1 VGGVRVWSEWSGPTS
16 SAGMSSLSGK
26 TIAFLG
32 DSIVEQGDYPERIGN
47 MNGATIHKFGFGGCR
62 AGRYTSSPDGYDKQ
76 CLYNIA
82 KCINTNDYS
91 SLIAGAEW
99 TRDNK
104 NDDNT
109 PQANAMAN
117 LDWSKVDILVIA
129 FGTNDWTGNPVG
141 TELVADPNGMTF
153 KGAMCY
159 SVEEIQLKY
168 PHIQIVLIGMSY
180 RLRTT
185 TSGASDNSDDIATSN
200 GYLKEYQQAI
210 LDVAERYHVPAFDMY
225 SNSGVNRYNY
235 TYYLRDGIHPKA
247 IEGNKHWAMKISSF
261 LNSSL

>member
-1 VGGVRVWSEWSGPTS
+1 
-16 SAGMSSLSGK
+16 
-26 TIAFLG
+26 
-32 DSIVEQGDYPERIGN
+32 
-47 MNGATIHKFGFGGCR
+47 
-62 AGRYTSSPDGYDKQ
+62 
-76 CLYNIA
+76 LYNIA

-109 PQANAMAN
+109 PQANAMAK
-117 LDWSKVDILVIA
+117 LDWNKVDILVIA
-129 FGTNDWTGNPVG
+129 FGTNDWTGNPIG
-141 TELVADPNGMTF
+141 TELTSDASGATF

-159 SVEEIQLKY
+159 TIEQIQSKY
-168 PHIQIVLIGMSY
+168 PHLQIILIGMSF

-185 TSGASDNSDDIATSN
+185 TSTPSDNSDDVSTIN
-200 GYLKEYQQAI
+200 GYLNEYQKAI
-210 LDVAERYHVPAFDMY
+210 LEVAENYHIPAFDMY
-225 SNSGVNRYNY
+225 RNSGVNRYNY

-247 IEGNKHWAMKISSF
+247 LEGNKHWAMKIGSF